1 MAKDR
6 YEKAPYFTYDQM
18 MHRRHEIQTQSPW
31 LEDYELDALL
41 ADEGYNISEKAPE
54 GYVFS
59 TGEEESGI
67 DFIGERTADDDAPL
81 EVKDH
86 NEVKFDPYAAYFEQ
100 MDVDSEI
107 LEDKTSA
114 PVDVVTAIKQ
124 EESPEMPP
132 IPSNEEYQKNQQER
146 QLRDKAR
153 KILSRNIREE
163 TGKMGF
169 ALIIFIV
176 LQLAITG
183 IITAYLLFVA
193 RYKIS
198 EINVFLATPSN
209 MLPIQGIIL
218 MLGLGLP
225 FIGYMYLFKL
235 PLGETIPVRKMRI
248 GNFLLLVLFGLGFST
263 TVSYIGNIVQS
274 GELVTGGLSNLR
286 NVLAGN
292 QGIELLYSIICL
304 CIIPALVEEFVF
316 RGVILQVLR
325 RKGGDT
331 FAIILSALMC
341 ALVYSNT
348 QGISAFFIALLMGY
362 IVVFSGSVLPA
373 IVIGL
378 LRSALSLVMTL
389 LGMSVAHDR
398 LAVIDAGATILLIAA
413 GLFAV
418 IGIFR
423 KYPDFF
429 KIKEGKSSL
438 SLKEKL
444 VVAIKT
450 PSMILLILYF
460 IFFAIIENIP
470 TEDIIGRLS

>member
-6 YEKAPYFTYDQM
+6 YVKAPFYTYDQM
-18 MHRRHEIQTQSPW
+18 MHRRHEIQSQSPW

-41 ADEGYNISEKAPE
+41 ADEGYDISEKAPE

-67 DFIGERTADDDAPL
+67 DFIGGRTAEHDAPL
-81 EVKDH
+81 DVKDH

-107 LEDKTSA
+107 LEDKSEA
-114 PVDVVTAIKQ
+114 GVDIITAIK
-124 EESPEMPP
+124 EEEKHELPP
-132 IPSNEEYQKNQQER
+132 VQSNEEYQKSQQER

-163 TGKMGF
+163 TGKMGI

-183 IITAYLLFVA
+183 VITAYLLFIA

-218 MLGLGLP
+218 VLGLGLP

-248 GNFLLLVLFGLGFST
+248 GNFLLLVLFGLGFSA
-263 TVSYIGNIVQS
+263 TVTYIGNVVYNGTFI
-274 GELVTGGLSNLR
+274 TGGLSNSR

-292 QGIELLYSIICL
+292 HGIELLYSIICL

-316 RGVILQVLR
+316 RGVVLQVLR

-378 LRSALSLVMTL
+378 VRSALSLVMTL

-398 LAVIDAGATILLIAA
+398 LTTIEAVATIMLIAI
-413 GLFAV
+413 GIFSV
-418 IGIFR
+418 IGILGR
-423 KYPDFF
+423 YPDFF

-444 VVAIKT
+444 IVAIKT

-460 IFFAIIENIP
+460 IFFAVLEKMP